1 MTRSFHTLFL
11 ECKSLLNTPVSCA
24 FFPVGSKNEL
34 VNKLDKMLE
43 VFPDQTFKDLLSIHL
58 AWDDTVRLIIDCV
71 PANQQIAL
79 IKKLF
84 DEFSTADLGIVSG
97 IIDMNS
103 ISKAEDNIEEIRK
116 EVLLKYYTS
125 SGENEDLVTALMQ
138 DIYNIEV

>member
-11 ECKSLLNTPVSCA
+11 ECKSLLNTPASCA

-58 AWDDTVRLIIDCV
+58 AWDDTVRLILDCV
-71 PANQQIAL
+71 PANQQIEL

-125 SGENEDLVTALMQ
+125 SGENEDLVKALMQ

>member
-1 MTRSFHTLFL
+1 
-11 ECKSLLNTPVSCA
+11 
-24 FFPVGSKNEL
+24 
-34 VNKLDKMLE
+34 MLE

-58 AWDDTVRLIIDCV
+58 AWDDTVRLILDCV
-71 PANQQIAL
+71 PANQQIEL

-84 DEFSTADLGIVSG
+84 DEFSVADLCIVSG

-125 SGENEDLVTALMQ
+125 SGENEDLVKALMQ

>member
-11 ECKSLLNTPVSCA
+11 ECKSLLNTPASCA

-58 AWDDTVRLIIDCV
+58 AWDDTVRLILDCV
-71 PANQQIAL
+71 PANQQIEL

-84 DEFSTADLGIVSG
+84 DEFSVADLCIVSG

-125 SGENEDLVTALMQ
+125 SGENEDLVKALMQ